1 MALFL
6 LINFRFGKGF
16 LILFVLTYNEFSMV
30 VLNELVNIFKFFILI
45 SSTVNINR
53 YNLQKQKLSGLFNNF

>member
-6 LINFRFGKGF
+6 LISFRFGKGF